1 MASGIIG
8 EAIMIIASVIVA
20 GVLAGVIL
28 NQVGVFE
35 STMVQ
40 TTDAQ
45 QEKMLTKIKIIYASN
60 STDNV
65 VDVFVKN
72 VGRTPITFLDSM
84 DVFFGQIDQIER
96 YQYDEDTSYLDNTWD
111 FKHGSAPTVWQI
123 MNTTQIQID
132 ESSLEKGV
140 TYVVRVSAPNGIFDE
155 YIFSLP

>member
-72 VGRTPITFLDSM
+72 IGRTPITFLDSM

-96 YQYDEDTSYLDNTWD
+96 YQYDEDNSYLDNTWD